1 MEYSIG
7 FPSLTKRCM
16 EQMHKESIL
25 QKDSK
30 NILKQNIKPNKMR
43 EKNKIK
49 NKILE
54 VIVWWTGGNWEVA
67 IELNTKPGECK
78 AKKKKKNPTDIINVS
93 RDSKIGNISCT

>member
-54 VIVWWTGGNWEVA
+54 VIV
-67 IELNTKPGECK
+67 
-78 AKKKKKNPTDIINVS
+78 
-93 RDSKIGNISCT
+93 